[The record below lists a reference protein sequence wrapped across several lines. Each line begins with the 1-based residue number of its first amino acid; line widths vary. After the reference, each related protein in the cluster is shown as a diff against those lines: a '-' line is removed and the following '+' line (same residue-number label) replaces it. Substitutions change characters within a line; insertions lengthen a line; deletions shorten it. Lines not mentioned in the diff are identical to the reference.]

1 MRAPLPALC
10 FALCILGSLPAIAQT
25 PAASPPLNPF
35 AAPQATLH
43 YAPDR
48 DYDLMHLALNLNID
62 YPKHKFEGTVVN
74 RISALRGGMKT
85 IKLHCGRNLTVT
97 SCAVGST
104 AAAFTRVDDM
114 LLIAAPKPL
123 NRREV
128 AEVTVRYTGGG
139 LAKDRAGMMADSGL
153 HWIEPNKHQPDRVGF
168 WTQGE
173 TDLNRQWV
181 PTWDYPDRLATSET
195 VVTVPA
201 DWTVVGNGALRSN
214 RLSADGKRRTF
225 HWQMDQP
232 HATYL
237 LSLVAGPFDVKMAKW
252 RGVPLMYVGPK
263 GKGKLLEYSFGDT
276 PDMLSFFSDI
286 TGVKYAWPKYAQNA
300 MYDFGGGME
309 NVSATTLPE
318 SALTDPRQGSHA
330 MDSLNAHELAHQWF
344 GDLVTCRDWGH
355 VWLNESFATFFEA
368 LYMEHSRGAT
378 AYAQEIEGDMR
389 GYIGASRGYKHA
401 LATNLYPNADSMFD
415 AHSYPK
421 GAAVL
426 HTLRR
431 TLGDPLFFAGIR
443 AYLEAHRHT
452 PVDTRDLCRSMTE
465 ATGMSLEPF
474 FEQWVFK
481 PGHPVLDTTWAW
493 DEAAKKVVLT
503 VKQTQDTKDGTP
515 VYSIAASAGLI
526 SGGTV
531 VRVPVALS
539 VPEQVF
545 KLDAP
550 SKPDAVLL
558 DPDHDFLREIP
569 TRHWAASELPS
580 ILKYAPSP
588 VDRAEAL
595 ATMLTGSP
603 PEMSIQ
609 AAVEAVR
616 ADAGRNPVF
625 DLTRLGELK
634 REDLRPLFRAQ
645 IAHASPSRSEQ
656 AIRALGL
663 LPKSAED
670 TAALT
675 ALIDDKEMY
684 GVISAAVTTLG
695 AWDPKG
701 NLAAIKKAAHMD
713 SLREQVRTAAYVAL
727 ANGRSEEGIGYL
739 LEAVSGSAA
748 PELRYAA
755 LEALGRVDA
764 AEPRT
769 REALRSALRDS
780 DFQTIVAAANAVRER
795 KDKELLPAMRDL
807 KANPPAS
814 TVSHSWYAGFIDGII
829 TDLTKT

>member
-1 MRAPLPALC
+1 M
-10 FALCILGSLPAIAQT
+10 S
-25 PAASPPLNPF
+25 
-35 AAPQATLH
+35 
-43 YAPDR
+43 
-48 DYDLMHLALNLNID
+48 
-62 YPKHKFEGTVVN
+62 
-74 RISALRGGMKT
+74 
-85 IKLHCGRNLTVT
+85 
-97 SCAVGST
+97 
-104 AAAFTRVDDM
+104 M
-114 LLIAAPKPL
+114 L
-123 NRREV
+123 
-128 AEVTVRYTGGG
+128 
-139 LAKDRAGMMADSGL
+139 DS
-153 HWIEPNKHQPDRVGF
+153 
-168 WTQGE
+168 
-173 TDLNRQWV
+173 
-181 PTWDYPDRLATSET
+181 
-195 VVTVPA
+195 
-201 DWTVVGNGALRSN
+201 
-214 RLSADGKRRTF
+214 
-225 HWQMDQP
+225 
-232 HATYL
+232 
-237 LSLVAGPFDVKMAKW
+237 
-252 RGVPLMYVGPK
+252 
-263 GKGKLLEYSFGDT
+263 
-276 PDMLSFFSDI
+276 
-286 TGVKYAWPKYAQNA
+286 
-300 MYDFGGGME
+300 
-309 NVSATTLPE
+309 
-318 SALTDPRQGSHA
+318 
-330 MDSLNAHELAHQWF
+330 
-344 GDLVTCRDWGH
+344 
-355 VWLNESFATFFEA
+355 
-368 LYMEHSRGAT
+368 
-378 AYAQEIEGDMR
+378 
-389 GYIGASRGYKHA
+389 
-401 LATNLYPNADSMFD
+401 
-415 AHSYPK
+415 HSYPK
-421 GAAVL
+421 GGLIL
-426 HTLRR
+426 HMLRR
-431 TLGDPLFFAGIR
+431 DLGDADFFRGLGYYLRKHAYQVVETHDLIR
-443 AYLEAHRHT
+443 AF
-452 PVDTRDLCRSMTE
+452 SE
-465 ATGMSLEPF
+465 ATGRNVEPF

-481 PGHPVLDTTWAW
+481 PGHPVLDTTWTW

-503 VKQTQDTKDGTP
+503 VKQTQDTKDVTP
-515 VYSIAASAGLI
+515 IYSIAANTGMI
-526 SGGTV
+526 SGGMV

-539 VPEQVF
+539 QAEQVF

-550 SKPDAVLL
+550 TKPDAVLL

-569 TRHWAASELPS
+569 NRHWAASELPA

-645 IAHASPSRSEQ
+645 IAHASPSRREQ

-670 TAALT
+670 TAVLT

-684 GVISAAVTTLG
+684 GVISAAVATLG

-701 NLAAIKKAAHMD
+701 NLPAIKKAAHMD

-814 TVSHSWYAGFIDGII
+814 TVSHSWFAGFIDGII